1 LVDLTYLRDVA
12 PQLLDGL
19 IVTCE
24 ATLIGMAIA
33 AVLGLAV
40 AIGRLVRVPILRPA
54 LNFYVVFV
62 RNTPL
67 LVQLYFLYYV
77 LPIYGIRLDAL
88 VVGVLGLGVQFSAY
102 TAEVY
107 RAGFES
113 VPVGQWEAARA
124 LHFSMIQTLVLIVV
138 PQALRPVIPALG
150 NYLISLLKDS
160 SYLATITVYDLLGTT
175 RELASLS
182 FRYVLLFS
190 VMGVI
195 YLSLSYGGSRLV
207 RQLEHR
213 YSQG

>member
-1 LVDLTYLRDVA
+1 MDLTYLRDVA

-195 YLSLSYGGSRLV
+195 YLGLSYGGSRLV